1 MNAEARIASSVVRPS
16 DGAEELK
23 TIAIFCGLGL
33 LLSFVAA
40 LFCGLD
46 FAAF

>member
-1 MNAEARIASSVVRPS
+1 MNAEARVASSAVRPS
-16 DGAEELK
+16 EGAEELK

-40 LFCGLD
+40 MFYGLD